1 MSEENKVPENADQPP
16 AFLPND
22 ENYGKDR
29 PLVGVVGHGF
39 VGKAVERSLVDSVER
54 FLVDPVYSTTIDQL
68 IEREPALTFVCTPTP
83 VGSGGR
89 IDAAITVDAIL
100 KLVRQTKSAIV
111 LKSTVT
117 PDVIDKLC
125 RTLMAEEAVG
135 RFVYAPEFLTEGNAD
150 YEYCNPTFMVFG
162 GIPSSCSQLIEF
174 FHYNTYMR
182 LPKNTEDDGG
192 IHIVHPLEAS
202 FVKYAINSF
211 LATKVTFF
219 NNLFEACK
227 EEEWNGV
234 NATIV
239 ARTVCAEPRIGGTHW
254 RVPGPDGKK
263 GFGGSCF
270 PKDLSAL
277 TNYTDKMPLVDEV
290 IRLNNKTRKEYE
302 SSEREKEQNIQFD
315 DTVSAIPDAV
325 EGESEE

>member
-1 MSEENKVPENADQPP
+1 MSEQVSTEESNNPPE
-16 AFLPND
+16 FLPTD
-22 ENYGKDR
+22 PDYGKEK
-29 PLVGVVGHGF
+29 PLVGIVGHGF
-39 VGKAVERSLVDSVER
+39 VGKAVERSMAEGVER
-54 FLVDPVYSTTIDQL
+54 FLVDPNYSTNIDQL
-68 IEREPALTFVCTPTP
+68 IEQQPSLSFVCTPTP

-125 RTLMAEEAVG
+125 RTLMAENAVG

-150 YEYCNPTFMVFG
+150 HEYCNPKYMVLG
-162 GIPSSCSQLIEF
+162 GVPSSCSQLIEF

-211 LATKVTFF
+211 LATKVAFF
-219 NNLFEACK
+219 NNLYDACK

-234 NATIV
+234 NATVV
-239 ARTVCAEPRIGGTHW
+239 ARTVCAEPRMGQTHW

-263 GFGGSCF
+263 GFGGACF
-270 PKDLSAL
+270 PKDLSAF
-277 TNYTDKMPLVDEV
+277 TNYSSKMPLLEEV
-290 IRLNNKTRKEYE
+290 LRLNNEVRKQYE
-302 SSEREKEQNIQFD
+302 SSEREKEQNIDF
-315 DTVSAIPDAV
+315 
-325 EGESEE
+325 GKESETETGEDS